1 MPDGRIVAHVHGA
14 CVERFFAGLVPL
26 TLAIM
31 IHMFSTKLFPS
42 ENGGLEGGE
51 VAAFIGSDAALAC
64 IPTRLMGVLKTSLPK
79 IVD

>member
-1 MPDGRIVAHVHGA
+1 
-14 CVERFFAGLVPL
+14 
-26 TLAIM
+26 M